1 MTIEQFVTKY
11 GTQTASLL
19 ILEATQS
26 DDIAMSSMDSEL
38 KRNLSELADDL
49 QSMLETETNSPITT
63 TTE

>member
-1 MTIEQFVTKY
+1 MTIEQFITKY
-11 GTQTASLL
+11 GTRTASLL